1 MVAPLR
7 QLTGLAIL
15 SFSVVAIAG
24 CQALSIGNPFLP
36 KANVQVTV
44 EPQISVMKLVY
55 NEKSNDFTKTPTE
68 SKFQIKHPENDVSP
82 GVSFKWYEIKFYDQN
97 NQEISP
103 NFIGANRKLGT
114 SVYLPRSGSTT
125 GGAATSTP
133 GVSIE
138 TSIFNEQ
145 LINYGVTNGFLRMAN
160 NQMSLNISG
169 WSQDLTGRILF
180 HGQDDNG
187 HEIVSEAKFTLR
199 FDTSI
204 QSDQTG
210 GVK

>member
-15 SFSVVAIAG
+15 SFSVAAIAG

-55 NEKSNDFTKTPTE
+55 NEKSNDFAKTPTE
-68 SKFQIKHPENDVSP
+68 SKFQIKHPANDVSP

-114 SVYLPRSGSTT
+114 SVYLPGSGST
-125 GGAATSTP
+125 GGASSGGT

-145 LINYGVTNGFLRMAN
+145 LINYGITNGFLRQAN
-160 NQMSLNISG
+160 NKMSLNTSG

-187 HEIVSEAKFTLR
+187 HEIISEAKFTLR

-204 QSDQTG
+204 QSDLTG
-210 GVK
+210 GVQ